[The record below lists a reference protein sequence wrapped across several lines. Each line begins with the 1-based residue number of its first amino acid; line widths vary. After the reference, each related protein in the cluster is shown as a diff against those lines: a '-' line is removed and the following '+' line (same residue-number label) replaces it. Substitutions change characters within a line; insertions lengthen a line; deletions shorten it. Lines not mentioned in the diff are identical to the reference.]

1 MKVKAGQTVHTRT
14 ASGRTWSVMEGT
26 TANIDDKDTDLIAAV
41 HELAKAG
48 MVEVIKEAKDQ
59 PVKPDDDDDEPDAP
73 DDTEPAEP
81 DDVKAATVKP
91 SAITKPSTASRS
103 TGRK

>member
-1 MKVKAGQTVHTRT
+1 VKVKAGQTVHTRT

-59 PVKPDDDDDEPDAP
+59 PDDDDDEPDAP
-73 DDTEPAEP
+73 DDTEPAEH
-81 DDVKAATVKP
+81 DNVKAATVKP
-91 SAITKPSTASRS
+91 SATTKPSTASRS
-103 TGRK
+103 TGRR